1 MKKIILLLLCLT
13 FFSVNAQNI
22 TKKFLVG
29 KWTSESTEM
38 VFSIENKKDFK
49 IVCYST
55 LSGNYLKVTD
65 YQFDKGSFYLETLHE
80 PNNWV
85 AIAKFFRID
94 DNTLVADYVCDS
106 PGQVIYKR
114 VIDANK

>member
-13 FFSVNAQNI
+13 FFSVNAQKI

-49 IVCYST
+49 NCLLFYFEWELFKGYG
-55 LSGNYLKVTD
+55 LSV
-65 YQFDKGSFYLETLHE
+65 
-80 PNNWV
+80 
-85 AIAKFFRID
+85 
-94 DNTLVADYVCDS
+94 
-106 PGQVIYKR
+106 
-114 VIDANK
+114 